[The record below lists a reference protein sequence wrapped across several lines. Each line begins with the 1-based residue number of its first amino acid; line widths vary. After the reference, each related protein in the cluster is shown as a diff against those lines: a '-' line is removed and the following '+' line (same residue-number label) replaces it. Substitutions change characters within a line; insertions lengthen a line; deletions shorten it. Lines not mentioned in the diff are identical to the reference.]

1 METAVS
7 AIVAIL
13 TTAAFIP
20 QAYKIIQSR
29 ETSGVSLGMHITF
42 AAGVSFWYVLGVL
55 LWNWPMMIAN
65 AGDLCPDPHNHRH
78 EALSGLKELRSI
90 SYK

>member
-1 METAVS
+1 MVIETAVS
-7 AIVAIL
+7 AIAAIL

-29 ETSGVSLGMHITF
+29 ETAGVSLWMHVTF
-42 AAGVSFWYVLGVL
+42 AAGVCFWFVLGAL

-65 AGDLCPDPHNHRH
+65 AVTFVLTLIIIGMKLY
-78 EALSGLKELRSI
+78 LSGLKKVQST
-90 SYK
+90 